1 MSPFMFRFVFA
12 ALVAV
17 AAASTV
23 IGQVP
28 GTCSPPGTATCDPN
42 GNPIDG
48 PAVPGPVAPD
58 PGAPEVPAAI
68 TVHSLTSIVPL
79 GGGLAV
85 KGAEGI
91 AIDPVS
97 GLAYIGLNGTI
108 VSGCEGDPSLTGVTG
123 PGADRG
129 PGRDQ
134 MSIVDP
140 SASIEVAAVP
150 TGEAPIWPTIDAN
163 RGVVY
168 MMGSGGAG
176 TVTVHDPTDGRVLQV
191 ITVGGKPHMGGLD
204 LSRGC
209 PTDC

>member
-129 PGRDQ
+129 PGRESDEHRRSLRIDRGSRGTNRRGSDLADDRCQ
-134 MSIVDP
+134 PRCRVHDGIRRRRDRDGARSDRRT
-140 SASIEVAAVP
+140 SASGDHGGWEAA
-150 TGEAPIWPTIDAN
+150 
-163 RGVVY
+163 Y
-168 MMGSGGAG
+168 
-176 TVTVHDPTDGRVLQV
+176 GRP
-191 ITVGGKPHMGGLD
+191 GPF
-204 LSRGC
+204 
-209 PTDC
+209 